1 MPLEHEHS
9 RALRSRLERLLRDAQ
24 HNEAVHR
31 RLQSL
36 ELRLIAAQSLGE
48 MLSVL
53 LSEYPRAY
61 RLSHVTLMLASPGP
75 TLRRVIAGEE
85 AGAEWAE
92 QLVFADRLT
101 DVMHLERLGPR
112 PSLGPY
118 DPEHHAPLFPGKSL
132 PPASVALLPMQG
144 HGRLMGLLNLGSPD
158 PGRFRRGA
166 ASDFLARFA
175 AVAAMCLENGVNRQ
189 LLREVSLTDPLT
201 QVRNRRYFDERLQE
215 ELRRASRQQG
225 SLGCLF
231 MDLDHFKHLND
242 AHGHAAGDRVLA
254 GVARRVQSQLRASD
268 VLARYGGEEFVAL
281 LPDADA
287 AHTARV
293 GERIRAAAAAESFAS
308 AADGPLYV
316 TLSIGGA
323 AGVPPAAATAGGERL
338 HAWGAALLHTA
349 DRALYEAKAS
359 GRDRMVLREQPANR
373 VSRARR

>member
-1 MPLEHEHS
+1 MPLEHDDS

-48 MLSVL
+48 MLAVL
-53 LSEYPRAY
+53 LREYPRAY
-61 RLSHVTLMLASPGP
+61 RLSRVTLVLAGAGP
-75 TLRRVIAGEE
+75 TLRRVIAAEE
-85 AGAEWAE
+85 ADTDWAE
-92 QLVFADRLT
+92 QLVFVDRPAE
-101 DVMHLERLGPR
+101 VARLERLGPR
-112 PSLGPY
+112 PRLGPY
-118 DPEHHAPLFPGKSL
+118 DPERHALLFPGDGL

-144 HGRLMGLLNLGSPD
+144 HGRLMGLLNLGSRD

-189 LLREVSLTDPLT
+189 LLRELSLTDPLT

-215 ELRRASRQQG
+215 ELRRASRRRA

-231 MDLDHFKHLND
+231 MDLDHFKRLND

-287 AHTARV
+287 SHTAQV
-293 GERIRAAAAAESFAS
+293 GERIRAAAAGESFAS
-308 AADGPLYV
+308 AGGAPLYV

-323 AGVPPAAATAGGERL
+323 AGVPPEATAAAGEGL
-338 HAWGAALLHTA
+338 HAWGAALLHAA

-359 GRDRMVLREQPANR
+359 GRDRMVFREQAPVA
-373 VSRARR
+373 